1 MAISLAKGQRVS
13 LEKETG
19 RKLDR
24 VIMGLGWDVG
34 TKKRRGLFGML
45 GGAGGSIDLDASAA
59 LFDTKGNLVDN
70 VWFSQLS
77 SRDGSIRHSGDNLT
91 GAGEGDDE
99 QIQVELSRVPAEV
112 QSVIFVVSSYSKD
125 TFDGIENAYC
135 RLVDAAT
142 GSEVLRYSLSGQGPH
157 TAQIMLSL
165 YRKNDGWSVRAIGE
179 KTQGRT
185 IKDLK
190 GQLQSFV

>member
-19 RKLDR
+19 RRLDK
-24 VIMGLGWDVG
+24 VIMGLGWDVRA
-34 TKKRRGLFGML
+34 KKKGLFGFL
-45 GGAGGSIDLDASAA
+45 GGGDNIDLDASAA
-59 LFDTKGNLVDN
+59 LFDANGRLTDQ

-91 GAGEGDDE
+91 VAGEGDDE
-99 QIQVELSRVPAEV
+99 QIQVDLSQVPSTI

-125 TFDGIENAYC
+125 TFDSIENAYC

-142 GSEVLRYSLSGQGPH
+142 GSEVLRYSLTGQGAH

-165 YRKNDGWSVRAIGE
+165 YRKDSGWSVRAIGE

-185 IKDLK
+185 IKDLARK
-190 GQLQSFV
+190 LQNFL

>member
-24 VIMGLGWDVG
+24 VIMGLGWDVRQ
-34 TKKRRGLFGML
+34 KKKTGFFGRL
-45 GGAGGSIDLDASAA
+45 SGGGSIDLDASAA
-59 LFDTKGNLVDN
+59 LFDTQGNLVDN
-70 VWFSQLS
+70 VWFSQLN

-99 QIQVELSRVPAEV
+99 QIQVELSRVPTDV

-125 TFDGIENAYC
+125 TFDSIDNAYC

-142 GSEVLRYSLSGQGPH
+142 GSEVLRYSLTGQGPH

-165 YRKNDGWSVRAIGE
+165 YRKDDGWSVRAIGE

-185 IKDLK
+185 INDLK